1 MSIWDHL
8 ASRISPHRAPV
19 NISNSTTYPKK
30 RMMAFATFADQRDDL
45 LGGKESLTQ
54 LSKLD

>member
-1 MSIWDHL
+1 MGPFGKPYFPTSRTGQYQQFDHIPL
-8 ASRISPHRAPV
+8 
-19 NISNSTTYPKK
+19 K

-45 LGGKESLTQ
+45 LRGKESLTH